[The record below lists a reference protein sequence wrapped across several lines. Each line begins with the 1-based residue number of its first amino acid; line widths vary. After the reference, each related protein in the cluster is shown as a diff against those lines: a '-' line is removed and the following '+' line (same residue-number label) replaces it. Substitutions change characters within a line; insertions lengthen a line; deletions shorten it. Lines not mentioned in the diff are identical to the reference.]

1 MSGLFAASVRA
12 PLTGA
17 ALLLEM
23 TGAFHNAPVVVL
35 TAYIAAFTANALHV
49 EPVYDS
55 LRRRCLDLAGPPAMS

>member
-1 MSGLFAASVRA
+1 
-12 PLTGA
+12 
-17 ALLLEM
+17 M